1 MALLSATFVI
11 CERALREVDGV
22 ISAIRLVDYFMAPP
36 PEALA
41 DIPPDRQAIVLTVV
55 GHIRVGSD
63 DSGEHEIVLTLV
75 RPNGEESPNTLT
87 SGQPIPV
94 GNFPGSPR
102 QVWIIAQVGVA
113 PKQYGEHYLKV
124 IFDGDEVARTYFT
137 LAQFS
142 PENPILKYHQSPVT
156 AP

>member
-1 MALLSATFVI
+1 MAFLSATFVI

-36 PEALA
+36 AEALA

-55 GHIRVGSD
+55 GKIRISHD
-63 DSGEHEIVLTLV
+63 DSSEHEIVLTLV
-75 RPNGEESPNTLT
+75 RPNGEESPNTLV
-87 SGQPIPV
+87 SGQPVPV
-94 GNFPGSPR
+94 ANFPESPR
-102 QVWIIAQVGVA
+102 QVWVIAQVGVA
-113 PKQYGEHYLKV
+113 PKQYGEHYFKV
-124 IFDGDEVARTYFT
+124 IFDGDEVTRVYFT

-142 PENPILKYHQSPVT
+142 SENPILKYHQSPTT